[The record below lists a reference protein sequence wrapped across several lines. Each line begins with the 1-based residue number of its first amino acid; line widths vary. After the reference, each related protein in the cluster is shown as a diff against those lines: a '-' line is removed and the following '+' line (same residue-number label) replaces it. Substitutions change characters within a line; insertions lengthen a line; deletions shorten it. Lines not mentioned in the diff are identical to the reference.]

1 MQKIKKFTYIYNM
14 TIQIKPDTN
23 SKIYQ
28 KDFTELDTSNLKIAE
43 FGRRNQTMW
52 HIINYDV
59 NSLKHL
65 EKTGNNKSVC
75 GKEYWVA
82 AFGNHIY
89 DFETS
94 KRWVC
99 AKCLYSLGFLKKQ
112 TESSFS
118 HSGHYKYTNTYY
130 FVAKEFKNTEI
141 DSLYYHSMSERRVK

>member
-1 MQKIKKFTYIYNM
+1 M
-14 TIQIKPDTN
+14 TRQIKPDTN

-28 KDFTELDTSNLKIAE
+28 KDFTDLDTSKLKIAE
-43 FGRRNQTMW
+43 FGRRKQTMY

-59 NSLKHL
+59 ASLKNY

-75 GKEYWVA
+75 GKEYWVE

-94 KRWVC
+94 QRWFLCKVFVFFR
-99 AKCLYSLGFLKKQ
+99 FLKKQ

-141 DSLYYHSMSERRVK
+141 DDLYYHSMSERRVK

>member
-1 MQKIKKFTYIYNM
+1 M
-14 TIQIKPDTN
+14 TRQIKPDTN

-43 FGRRNQTMW
+43 FGRRNQTIW

-94 KRWVC
+94 NRWVC
-99 AKCLYSLGFLKKQ
+99 AKCLFSLGFLKKQ
-112 TESSFS
+112 TESSFNAD
-118 HSGHYKYTNTYY
+118 GNYKYTNTWY
-130 FVAKEFKNTEI
+130 FVAKEFKNSDNTITEI

>member
-1 MQKIKKFTYIYNM
+1 M
-14 TIQIKPDTN
+14 TRQIKPDTN

-75 GKEYWVA
+75 GKEYWVSYRSP
-82 AFGNHIY
+82 NSSIHL
-89 DFETS
+89 
-94 KRWVC
+94 
-99 AKCLYSLGFLKKQ
+99 AKV
-112 TESSFS
+112 FS
-118 HSGHYKYTNTYY
+118 CG
-130 FVAKEFKNTEI
+130 V
-141 DSLYYHSMSERRVK
+141 